1 MQCVFKSISG
11 LCDKNIEI
19 IIGILIPIIISIFFH
34 DSLFCIVHFFTVVV
48 FFIIVVFYYEG

>member
-34 DSLFCIVHFFTVVV
+34 DSLFCIVIFFLQLFFYNCV
-48 FFIIVVFYYEG
+48 FL